1 LSSNSPRRGR
11 RGQGPRGAGSPG
23 PAEATPF
30 AGLTPDA
37 VLDAAEALG
46 LAPDGRLF
54 ALNSYENRVYRVG
67 RTDQP
72 PVVLNFYRAG
82 RWSDAQILEEHE
94 LAQELAAGDL
104 PVAAPL
110 TLQGNT
116 LHHHTPR
123 ASSPAPLDV
132 SSPAQAPTAPAAPET
147 PVNFRLAAFPL
158 CPGTAPELDAPGAR
172 ELLGRTLARIHAVG
186 ARRRFRH
193 RPTLERSLPA
203 ARARERLLD
212 SPLLPAH
219 MRAAYAQVSQSLLAG
234 IDLAFEGAGPLELIR
249 LHGDCHLGNILWQAT
264 GPLFVDLDDCMNGPR
279 MQDLWMFLSG
289 NASEQQRQWLDIM
302 DGYGQFGTLPFGQLR
317 LIEALRAT
325 RMLHHAAWIAERWAD
340 PAFPRAFPWA
350 GEARFWEGYV
360 GDLRAQCEQLED
372 PPLLRMLAM
381 RDGSGP

>member
-1 LSSNSPRRGR
+1 MSSNPSDQGARG
-11 RGQGPRGAGSPG
+11 GGL
-23 PAEATPF
+23 PAATPF

-46 LAPDGRLF
+46 LSPDGRLF

-67 RTDQP
+67 RTDQA
-72 PVVLNFYRAG
+72 PVVLKFYRAG
-82 RWSDAQILEEHE
+82 RWSDAQILEEHGF
-94 LAQELAAGDL
+94 AQELAAADL

-116 LHHHTPR
+116 LHHHAPR
-123 ASSPAPLDV
+123 A
-132 SSPAQAPTAPAAPET
+132 
-147 PVNFRLAAFPL
+147 RLAAFPL

-186 ARRRFRH
+186 ARRRFLH
-193 RPTLERSLPA
+193 RPTLERSVPA
-203 ARARERLLD
+203 ALARERLLD
-212 SPLLPAH
+212 SPLLPEH
-219 MRAAYAQVSQSLLAG
+219 MRPAYAQVSQNLLAG
-234 IDLAFEGAGPLELIR
+234 IELAFDGTGPLELIR

-289 NASEQQRQWLDIM
+289 SAREQQRQWLDIM
-302 DGYGQFGTLPFGQLR
+302 DGYAQFGTLPFAELR

>member
-1 LSSNSPRRGR
+1 MITANGNP
-11 RGQGPRGAGSPG
+11 
-23 PAEATPF
+23 EATPF

-46 LAPDGRLF
+46 LAADGRLF

-72 PVVLNFYRAG
+72 PVVLKFYRAG
-82 RWSDAQILEEHE
+82 RWSDAQILEEHSFAE
-94 LAQELAAGDL
+94 ELAAADL

-110 TLQGNT
+110 TLQGST
-116 LHHHTPR
+116 LHHH
-123 ASSPAPLDV
+123 
-132 SSPAQAPTAPAAPET
+132 AQTAREGE
-147 PVNFRLAAFPL
+147 PVARFRLAVFPL
-158 CPGTAPELDAPGAR
+158 CPGSAPELDAPGAR

-186 ARRRFRH
+186 ARRRFQH
-193 RPTLERSLPA
+193 RATLEGPKPASL
-203 ARARERLLD
+203 ARRKLLD
-212 SPLLPAH
+212 TPLLPDH
-219 MRAAYAQVSQSLLAG
+219 MRDAYAQVSQALLAG
-234 IDLAFEGAGPLELIR
+234 IDGVFAGAGAPQLIR
-249 LHGDCHLGNILWQAT
+249 LHGDCHLGNILWQTT

-289 NASEQQRQWLDIM
+289 GPREQQRQWLDIM
-302 DGYGQFGTLPFGQLR
+302 EGYGQFGTLEFRELY

-360 GDLRAQCEQLED
+360 GDLRAQLEQLED
-372 PPLLRMLAM
+372 PPLLAM
-381 RDGSGP
+381 RGGSGL